1 MYEIDFIMK
10 STFFVNDLILT
21 KLDWQKEFYVCACLK
36 IAKDG
41 MNPFYYKLSTG
52 LELAQVPRVPSTR
65 RNFEHHLWHPR
76 ILRFLMLTG
85 TRRAHSM

>member
-41 MNPFYYKLSTG
+41 MNPFYYKLS
-52 LELAQVPRVPSTR
+52 
-65 RNFEHHLWHPR
+65 
-76 ILRFLMLTG
+76 
-85 TRRAHSM
+85 